1 MDRAKQDAGSQLP
14 ARSPSAVTV
23 RSDSMAP
30 DEWRNDQISLPQIV
44 RQVQNG
50 SQPAQSA
57 FWRRVLFFWFR
68 IYKYESATREKCS
81 VLDLRIPI
89 PVPLVGALFGQK
101 LSWSQAFRFIEQS
114 RQPRGIPPERFLES
128 CMPLEF
134 LRLYEGKNGKEE
146 LLVIGFD

>member
-1 MDRAKQDAGSQLP
+1 MDRANQDNGNWLP
-14 ARSPSAVTV
+14 ARAPSAVTV
-23 RSDSMAP
+23 HRDSLTP
-30 DEWRNDQISLPQIV
+30 DAGEEGRNALAQIV
-44 RQVQNG
+44 RQVHESSCG
-50 SQPAQSA
+50 AHST

-68 IYKYESATREKCS
+68 IDKYENRSIEKSS

-89 PVPLVGALFGQK
+89 PVPLVGALFRPG

-114 RQPRGIPPERFLES
+114 RRPQGVPPERYLES

-134 LRLYEGKNGKEE
+134 LRLYEDRNGKEE

>member
-1 MDRAKQDAGSQLP
+1 MDTAKQDTGNQLP
-14 ARSPSAVTV
+14 ARAPSAVTV
-23 RSDSMAP
+23 HCDSLTP
-30 DEWRNDQISLPQIV
+30 DAGEEGRNALARIV
-44 RQVQNG
+44 RQVHE
-50 SQPAQSA
+50 SSCCARSTI
-57 FWRRVLFFWFR
+57 WRRVLFIWFR
-68 IYKYESATREKCS
+68 IYKYESRSIEKSS

-89 PVPLVGALFGQK
+89 PVPLVGALFRQG

-114 RQPRGIPPERFLES
+114 RRPQGVPPERFLES